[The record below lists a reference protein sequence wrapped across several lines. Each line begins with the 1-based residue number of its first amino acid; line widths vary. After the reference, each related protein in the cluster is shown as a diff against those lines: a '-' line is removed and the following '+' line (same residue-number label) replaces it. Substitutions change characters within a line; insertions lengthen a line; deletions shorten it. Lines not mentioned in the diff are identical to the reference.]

1 MTAAHHIPAAPAP
14 AERRGFERL
23 LLVHAD
29 RGAFRHGRI
38 DGLADVL
45 EPGDLVV
52 LNDAATLPAS
62 VPARTETGEAIEVRL
77 AGRLGPARHRVA
89 LLGAGDWRTP
99 TEDRPAP
106 PAVEVGEVLTAS
118 PRLHLRVDAVDA
130 GAPGRGGR
138 LAEITFVQRGP
149 ALLGEL
155 YRVGRPVQYSYLSGD
170 VPLRAFQTA
179 FGVRPW
185 ASEMP
190 SAGRPLSWRVLLDL
204 RRRGVELATLTHAAG
219 LSSIDG
225 GDLDAALPMPERY
238 ELPARTVRAIE
249 RTRERGGRIVAVGT
263 TVVRALESNARRFGR
278 PTPGTFVA
286 ELVLTPDTEP
296 RVVDALL
303 STMHEPGESHFE
315 LLSAFADAD
324 LLVAANASAA
334 ERGYRAHE
342 FGDAVL
348 IL

>member
-1 MTAAHHIPAAPAP
+1 MAWVGG
-14 AERRGFERL
+14 RGG
-23 LLVHAD
+23 
-29 RGAFRHGRI
+29 RGG
-38 DGLADVL
+38 
-45 EPGDLVV
+45 PG
-52 LNDAATLPAS
+52 
-62 VPARTETGEAIEVRL
+62 
-77 AGRLGPARHRVA
+77 RHRVA